1 MPDFDPNKD
10 YYRVLWIDENA
21 SQEDIKKAFR
31 KFAMKHHPDKG
42 WDQEK
47 FKEVNEAYQVLWD
60 AKKRAQYDGYR
71 KWWFGGF
78 GGFWWWHDFGW
89 EWVSFDVWDVFGD
102 IFWSFFG
109 EGFGG
114 QSNRRWPIRWKD
126 IVINL
131 DITFE
136 ESYKWSKK
144 ELKYSRDIACDA
156 CGGKWIS
163 KESQKN
169 VCPVCQWKWVV
180 IQSKRTPFGVMQVQ
194 STCSKCYGQ
203 WYIDSKPCEKC
214 SWTGTMRLEEKV
226 NFEIPSGINEWE
238 AIKIPWMWSYWQ
250 KWWDAWDL
258 YIKINISG
266 TNKFK
271 RRGNDLIVD
280 LTINI
285 FDAVLGAE
293 KTIDHPDGKL
303 VVKIPKWLQVWQHIK
318 VAGKWFGKSS
328 FFGASSKWDL
338 IIVPQIEIPK
348 KLSKEEEELWSKL
361 KEKK

>member
-10 YYRVLWIDENA
+10 YYKVLWVAEDA
-21 SQEDIKKAFR
+21 SQEEIKKAFR
-31 KFAMKHHPDKG
+31 KFAMKYHPDKW

-60 AKKRAQYDGYR
+60 AKKRAQYDSYR

-78 GGFWWWHDFGW
+78 GWFGGGHDMWWAGAN
-89 EWVSFDVWDVFGD
+89 FDVGD
-102 IFWSFFG
+102 IFDVFWSFFG
-109 EGFGG
+109 DGFSW
-114 QSNRRWPIRWKD
+114 QTTKRWPVRWKD
-126 IVINL
+126 VVVSL

-136 ESYKWSKK
+136 ESYKWVGK
-144 ELKYSRDIACDA
+144 EIKYSRDVACDA
-156 CGGKWIS
+156 CWWKWVS

-169 VCPVCQWKWVV
+169 VCPDCGWKWVV
-180 IQSKRTPFGVMQVQ
+180 IETKRTPFGVMQVQ
-194 STCSKCYGQ
+194 TTCGKCYGQ

-214 SWTGTMRLEEKV
+214 AGNGTMRVEEKIK
-226 NFEIPSGINEWE
+226 FDIPAGINEWE
-238 AIKIPWMWSYWQ
+238 AIKIPWMWNYGQ
-250 KWWDAWDL
+250 KGGEAGDI
-258 YIKINISG
+258 YIKINIAG

-280 LTINI
+280 LSVSI

-318 VAGKWFGKSS
+318 IPWKGFGKWW
-328 FFGASSKWDL
+328 FFSTGSKWDL
-338 IIVPQIEIPK
+338 VIIPQIEIPK
-348 KLSKEEEELWSKL
+348 KLSKDEEDLWTKL
-361 KEKK
+361 KANK